1 MSIKAKLSVL
11 VQLANIDG
19 EFAGEEKDL
28 IYMIGKANGI
38 SEDEIN
44 DMVENPEPLPPLST
58 MSEDDKFEYLFH
70 LVQLMKIDSQ
80 VYLSEIKFCEELA
93 EKLGFKRNVTHLNG
107 TVLTVVHDD
116 ITTPG
121 QEFTWANWGMPIIRE
136 GCKGG
141 DVEDCAAD
149 QTPFNFGNLI
159 VRVHVNLPPRLK
171 AHQTAAFSRL
181 LRAEEEGG

>member
-19 EFAGEEKDL
+19 EFAGEERDL

-38 SEDEIN
+38 SADEIN
-44 DMVENPEPLPPLST
+44 DMVENPEPIPPLST

-93 EKLGFKRNVTHLNG
+93 EKLGFKRNVISELSARIYSDPAIASD
-107 TVLTVVHDD
+107 VASLK
-116 ITTPG
+116 
-121 QEFTWANWGMPIIRE
+121 RE
-136 GCKGG
+136 
-141 DVEDCAAD
+141 
-149 QTPFNFGNLI
+149 
-159 VRVHVNLPPRLK
+159 VRKHR
-171 AHQTAAFSRL
+171 H
-181 LRAEEEGG
+181 

>member
-19 EFAGEEKDL
+19 DFAGEERDL

-38 SEDEIN
+38 GEDEIN
-44 DMVENPEPLPPLST
+44 NMVENPEPLPPLST

-93 EKLGFKRNVTHLNG
+93 EKLGFKRNVISELSARIYSDPAIASD
-107 TVLTVVHDD
+107 VASLK
-116 ITTPG
+116 
-121 QEFTWANWGMPIIRE
+121 RE
-136 GCKGG
+136 
-141 DVEDCAAD
+141 
-149 QTPFNFGNLI
+149 
-159 VRVHVNLPPRLK
+159 VRKHR
-171 AHQTAAFSRL
+171 Q
-181 LRAEEEGG
+181 

>member
-38 SEDEIN
+38 SEEEIN
-44 DMVENPEPLPPLST
+44 NMVESPEPLPPLST

-93 EKLGFKRNVTHLNG
+93 EKLGFKRNVISELSARIYSDPAIASD
-107 TVLTVVHDD
+107 VASLK
-116 ITTPG
+116 
-121 QEFTWANWGMPIIRE
+121 RE
-136 GCKGG
+136 
-141 DVEDCAAD
+141 
-149 QTPFNFGNLI
+149 
-159 VRVHVNLPPRLK
+159 VRKHR
-171 AHQTAAFSRL
+171 H
-181 LRAEEEGG
+181 

>member
-1 MSIKAKLSVL
+1 MSIKSKLSVL

-44 DMVENPEPLPPLST
+44 NMVENPEPIPPLST
-58 MSEDDKFEYLFH
+58 LSEEDKFEYLFH

-93 EKLGFKRNVTHLNG
+93 EKLGFKRNVISELSARIYS
-107 TVLTVVHDD
+107 DPS
-116 ITTPG
+116 ITSDV
-121 QEFTWANWGMPIIRE
+121 ASLKRE
-136 GCKGG
+136 
-141 DVEDCAAD
+141 
-149 QTPFNFGNLI
+149 
-159 VRVHVNLPPRLK
+159 VRKHR
-171 AHQTAAFSRL
+171 H
-181 LRAEEEGG
+181 